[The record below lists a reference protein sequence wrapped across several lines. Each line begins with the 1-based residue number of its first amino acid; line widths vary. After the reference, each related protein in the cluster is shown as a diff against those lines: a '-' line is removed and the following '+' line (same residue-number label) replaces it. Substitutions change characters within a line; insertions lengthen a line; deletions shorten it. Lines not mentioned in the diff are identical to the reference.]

1 LGDNPDDV
9 KVLELFLEWDVI
21 EAREIL
27 RLVQGRLLN
36 IEKFEGFMKSDARE
50 KPTIHDFFRKWPW
63 MLDPSWTRWRD
74 EVHFS
79 KLLRENFPDH
89 KLLEQNRRID
99 FICVGS
105 GDTVHVVELKR
116 PGYHVNGNDMDQL
129 LDYVTFV
136 RERLGNAP
144 SSPYRDAA
152 GYVVAGE
159 LSKDRKTRGK
169 IRVYQK
175 DRLYVKRYDDLV
187 VVARQLHQ
195 EFEDKLKEF
204 EKSVRKKSNKAS
216 RSS

>member
-1 LGDNPDDV
+1 
-9 KVLELFLEWDVI
+9 
-21 EAREIL
+21 
-27 RLVQGRLLN
+27 
-36 IEKFEGFMKSDARE
+36 
-50 KPTIHDFFRKWPW
+50 
-63 MLDPSWTRWRD
+63 
-74 EVHFS
+74 
-79 KLLRENFPDH
+79 
-89 KLLEQNRRID
+89 
-99 FICVGS
+99 
-105 GDTVHVVELKR
+105 
-116 PGYHVNGNDMDQL
+116 
-129 LDYVTFV
+129 VTFV